1 MHFVSSE
8 ALLEMYFLQGT
19 LKELGSMYGVGSL
32 RLIKPSPHDE
42 KWIGIDQAWVS
53 TKLTDDDLIKHL
65 KGTVSSGKPAPFYF
79 AVFRQYKRVEEIKR
93 ASKYTPKRDTPYEWS
108 KPYFRCDIYTEPGQE
123 HEAMKINKSKKAS
136 GVQPTYSQ
144 HEALIRLSAL
154 PNADVH
160 YACPMV
166 FTPIDV
172 WKAPDMNQV
181 RLVPVSPN
189 QPTYA
194 GDAKRH
200 HLCFR
205 TQSDPC
211 PEFHSDEGVEARS
224 ISFTAWRDTLFE
236 SNTKRLTPKH
246 LLATLFAADLLLSPK
261 SKVSDIETIFDRA
274 NAQGEEVWERGKMK
288 GHLARD
294 LTGMLS
300 IIEVSLHS

>member
-1 MHFVSSE
+1 
-8 ALLEMYFLQGT
+8 MYFLQGT

-53 TKLTDDDLIKHL
+53 TTLTDDEFVKHL
-65 KGTVSSGKPAPFYF
+65 KGTVSSGKAAPFYF
-79 AVFRQYKRVEEIKR
+79 AVFRQYKRVEEISR
-93 ASKYTPKRDTPYEWS
+93 ASKYTPERGKPNEWGRPY
-108 KPYFRCDIYTEPGQE
+108 YRCDIYTEPGQE
-123 HEAMKINKSKKAS
+123 YEILKTNKSKKAS

-160 YACPMV
+160 YACPMA

-181 RLVPVSPN
+181 RLVPVRPT

-194 GDAKRH
+194 GDGKRH

-205 TQSDPC
+205 TPSDPS
-211 PEFHSDEGVEARS
+211 PEFHSDEAVEARS
-224 ISFTAWRDTLFE
+224 ISSTAWRDTLFE
-236 SNTKRLTPKH
+236 SNTRRLTSKS
-246 LLATLFAADLLLSPK
+246 LLTTLFAADMLLAPK
-261 SKVSDIETIFDRA
+261 SKFGDIETILDRA
-274 NAQGEEVWERGKMK
+274 NAQCEEVWERGKMK

-294 LTGMLS
+294 LTVMLS
-300 IIEVSLHS
+300 IIEISPRS